1 MVETL
6 RDIEHEKPKSADNG
20 SWRQWFTPEG
30 LRAIDNGEREKTEI
44 PPERRANL
52 SFNAGMIGSGMAENL
67 PKENNN
73 ENKLVD
79 ELLFLGGTLLMPELT
94 PVLRAA
100 TVGNVI
106 IEGTPYDKTDENKN
120 KKTAN

>member
-6 RDIEHEKPKSADNG
+6 RNVHEKPKSADDG
-20 SWRQWFTPEG
+20 SWRQWFTPDG
-30 LRAIDNGEREKTEI
+30 LKAFNNEREKTEI

-67 PKENNN
+67 PKEKNN

-79 ELLFLGGTLLMPELT
+79 ELLFLGGALAAPGLAPI
-94 PVLRAA
+94 LRVAVA
-100 TVGNVI
+100 SNVI
-106 IEGTPYDKTDENKN
+106 IEGTPYDKADENKN
-120 KKTAN
+120 KRPN